1 MFRESEGKKHTHKR
15 IRNKWYQTFR
25 HLSFSPLL
33 LCIQIVQAEFIWW
46 GLVFPPYPRFKRRS
60 KGRPRSPGHTGNGRP
75 CCWASFQHLM
85 KNRFEFTRNS
95 HTRPLVGTTR
105 QGFDLGLKG
114 ILGNNNKKKPF
125 KFAFGLLSANRKM
138 KIAFPP
144 IYLVMRAGIG
154 FFFLGA
160 WIILQTCRYHQFA
173 NSSPVF
179 GAVVLL
185 EHKLWFFVKLNC
197 SLVCLIIIVWKR
209 SISFTNWII
218 INFFKQ

>member
-114 ILGNNNKKKPF
+114 ILGNNNKKNLSN
-125 KFAFGLLSANRKM
+125 LL
-138 KIAFPP
+138 
-144 IYLVMRAGIG
+144 VDCWVQIG
-154 FFFLGA
+154 KWKLHFHQSIWWWEPESDFFS
-160 WIILQTCRYHQFA
+160 WVH
-173 NSSPVF
+173 
-179 GAVVLL
+179 
-185 EHKLWFFVKLNC
+185 E
-197 SLVCLIIIVWKR
+197 
-209 SISFTNWII
+209 
-218 INFFKQ
+218 